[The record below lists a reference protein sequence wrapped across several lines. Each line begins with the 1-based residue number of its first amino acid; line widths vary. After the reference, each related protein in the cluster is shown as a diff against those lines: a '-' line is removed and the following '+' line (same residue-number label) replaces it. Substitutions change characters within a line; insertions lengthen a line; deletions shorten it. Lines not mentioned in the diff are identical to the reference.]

1 MLDGGR
7 WTVESGCRPLMVDH
21 DGRVDGEQLTVD
33 VRLRMVDGGW

>member
-21 DGRVDGEQLTVD
+21 DGRMDGEQLTVD